1 MKLLCCAALLLSG
14 YAQAG
19 ELRPMTGEESEDMQY
34 ALAEALSDVVSALP
48 AGVTVQP
55 VLDRIKHSG
64 WFKRITLGP
73 MAGTSYVVLRI
84 RITDAGGNI
93 TQEVFTNE
101 AGAWR
106 GTFQPRIDSTMI
118 EQAAEQ
124 ARNFVMSYAL
134 VD

>member
-19 ELRPMTGEESEDMQY
+19 ELLPMTGEESEDMQY
-34 ALAEALSDVVSALP
+34 ALTKALTDAAEALPV
-48 AGVTVQP
+48 GTTVLP
-55 VLDRIKHSG
+55 VLERIKHSG
-64 WFKRITLGP
+64 WFKRISLGP

-84 RITDAGGNI
+84 KITDADGNL
-93 TQEVFTNE
+93 TQDVFTNE

-124 ARNFVMSYAL
+124 ARNFVMSYAP